1 MTEKRKTIKSKRK
14 TIKSKRKTI
23 KSKRK
28 TKKNK
33 CIYNDEGIRIKKLI
47 KDIKIANN
55 KKNKK
60 NFKQLEI

>member
-28 TKKNK
+28 TIKNK

-47 KDIKIANN
+47 KDIT
-55 KKNKK
+55 KK
-60 NFKQLEI
+60 